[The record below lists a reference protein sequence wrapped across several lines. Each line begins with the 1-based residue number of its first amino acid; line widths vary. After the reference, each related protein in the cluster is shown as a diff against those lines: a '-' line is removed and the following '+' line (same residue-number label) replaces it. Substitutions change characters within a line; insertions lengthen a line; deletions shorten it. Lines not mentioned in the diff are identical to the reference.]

1 MVEDIDWL
9 PPVILFVAMIG
20 LSVAVWEVAHSTVA
34 KECDKLG
41 AFYVGPTVYKCE
53 RRPA

>member
-1 MVEDIDWL
+1 MIEDIDWL
-9 PPVILFVAMIG
+9 PPVVLFVAMIG
-20 LSVAVWEVAHSTVA
+20 LTIAAWEVAHHTVA

-41 AFYVGPTVYKCE
+41 AFYVGTTVYKCE

>member
-1 MVEDIDWL
+1 MSDSMDWL
-9 PPVILFVAMIG
+9 PPFVLIAALTF
-20 LSVAVWEVAHSTVA
+20 LSVAVWEVAHHTVA

-41 AFYVGPTVYKCE
+41 AFYVGQTVYKCE